1 MTNYW
6 LPFVVI
12 WMPIILAALGVI
24 LVITLRWFSYR
35 ERMAILARGGAPEI
49 VKSPEEKSK
58 SLLAS
63 GLIVGLV
70 GLAITI
76 ALLTVGI
83 GMWLLFGLLPLFIGL
98 ALVLA
103 ALVLRPAKAKEE
115 KPARAPKAE
124 KTAETWTQE
133 AVVVKDEEPEEEAGE
148 ETEET
153 EEVLEPENDA
163 ENSVPF

>member
-1 MTNYW
+1 M
-6 LPFVVI
+6 
-12 WMPIILAALGVI
+12 
-24 LVITLRWFSYR
+24 
-35 ERMAILARGGAPEI
+35 
-49 VKSPEEKSK
+49 
-58 SLLAS
+58 
-63 GLIVGLV
+63 IVGLV